1 LHLPEERQLPAA
13 VLSAE
18 AIPPVPTPLELSGLT
33 AISPLDGRYGAATA
47 ALRDV
52 FSEFAFMRA
61 RVRVEVEWL
70 LALSRAGLDELP
82 PLPAA
87 AAARLRALAESFS
100 VEDCAQIKQ
109 TERVT
114 NHDVKA
120 VEYWIRGRTADV
132 PELAAAAEFI
142 HFACTS
148 EDINNVAHALMLADG
163 RVLLLQRLRSIHATL
178 RTLAHEHAEVP
189 MLSRTHGQPASPTTV
204 GKEFAN
210 FAVRLAAAI
219 DAIEVVP
226 LAAKMNGAVGNFNA
240 HLSAYPQTDWE
251 ALARGVVESFG
262 LSFNTHT
269 IQIEPH
275 DAMAVL
281 FDAIARANT
290 VLVDLDR
297 DLWGY
302 IALGYFRQKL
312 KEGEIGSSTM
322 PHKVN
327 PIDFENSEGN
337 LGLANA
343 LLRHLAE
350 KLPISR
356 WQRDLTDSTVL
367 RNLGVA
373 FGYCIVAYA
382 ACQRGLGKLELNRER
397 LAADLDDAWEVL
409 AEPVQ
414 TVMRRHGVPQ
424 AYERL
429 KELTRGKGIERD
441 ALRHFLRELPLPEA
455 ARLALLALTP
465 STYVG
470 KAAEL
475 ARRC

>member
-1 LHLPEERQLPAA
+1 VPTALD
-13 VLSAE
+13 LSA
-18 AIPPVPTPLELSGLT
+18 LT
-33 AISPLDGRYGAATA
+33 ALSPLDGRYGGSTA
-47 ALRDV
+47 VLRDV

-70 LALSRAGLDELP
+70 LALSRLGLGELP
-82 PLPAA
+82 ALPPEAA
-87 AAARLRALAESFS
+87 ATLRALVGEFTPA
-100 VEDCAQIKQ
+100 DCAEIKE

-120 VEYWIRGRTADV
+120 VEYWIRRRTADA
-132 PELAAAAEFI
+132 PALASAAEFI

-163 RVLLLQRLRSIHATL
+163 RALLLERLRAIHATL
-178 RTLAHEHAEVP
+178 RALAHRHAEVP
-189 MLSRTHGQPASPTTV
+189 MLSRTHGQAASPTTV

-210 FAVRLAAAI
+210 VAVRLARAVAAI
-219 DAIEVVP
+219 ESVA
-226 LAAKMNGAVGNFNA
+226 LTAKMNGAVGNYNA
-240 HLSAYPQTDWE
+240 HLAAYPGVDWE
-251 ALARGVVESFG
+251 GVARGVVESLG
-262 LSFNTHT
+262 LEFNTHT

-275 DAMAVL
+275 DAMATL

-290 VLVDLDR
+290 VLLDLDR

-302 IALGYFRQKL
+302 IALGYFRQRL
-312 KEGEIGSSTM
+312 AAGEIGSSTM

-350 KLPISR
+350 KLPVSR

-373 FGYCIVAYA
+373 FGYSLVAYD
-382 ACQRGLGKLELNRER
+382 ACRRGLGKLELNRER

-414 TVMRRHGVPQ
+414 TVMRRYGVPG
-424 AYERL
+424 AYEKL
-429 KELTRGKGIERD
+429 KELTRGRGIERE
-441 ALRHFLRELPLPEA
+441 ALREFVRGLPIPDEA
-455 ARLALLALTP
+455 RQALLALEP
-465 STYVG
+465 AAYVG